1 MEFFLQIVRQFPPT
15 VPDRGE
21 SARTNTTVS
30 YVNINME
37 ILDLAPIYKSSQS
50 QRNPYTHTIGDTES
64 ERLPEY
70 TGMASYKIFIVGQIG
85 AARVLCGVQ
94 SMYSGGVVIVC
105 S

>member
-1 MEFFLQIVRQFPPT
+1 MK
-15 VPDRGE
+15 
-21 SARTNTTVS
+21 
-30 YVNINME
+30 
-37 ILDLAPIYKSSQS
+37 ILDLLTPIYKSGGS
-50 QRNPYTHTIGDTES
+50 RKNPYTHAVRDTES